1 MDDEFYVPTREDCY
15 HMWKKRLTSTTAYV
29 DELGQEIQPYT
40 LNGENVNLT
49 GISMDDM
56 NAFDEVIQKT
66 TKIYHC
72 DTSIRKIITEEAATY
87 FNGQKTLEETSKI
100 IQNRVST
107 YVNEIR

>member
-1 MDDEFYVPTREDCY
+1 MTVTR
-15 HMWKKRLTSTTAYV
+15 
-29 DELGQEIQPYT
+29 
-40 LNGENVNLT
+40 T
-49 GISMDDM
+49 GKIMDDM

-72 DTSIRKIITEEAATY
+72 DTSIRKIIAEEVATY

-107 YVNEIR
+107 YVNEIK